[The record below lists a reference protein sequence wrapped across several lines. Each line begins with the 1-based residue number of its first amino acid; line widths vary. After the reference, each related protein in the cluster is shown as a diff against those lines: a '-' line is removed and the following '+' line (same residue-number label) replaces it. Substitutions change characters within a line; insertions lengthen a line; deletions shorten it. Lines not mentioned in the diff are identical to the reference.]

1 MVDKIDRPE
10 APAPW
15 VIKQA
20 DRAKDDRPS
29 QQQQET
35 AEHKKEKFE
44 KKAQEGR
51 WQKFDSRTMI
61 MKPMR
66 VALKDIRNFRFRGV
80 TIHGGLATMEGDL
93 EWAHGRTT
101 EGVLVNVGGFEEY
114 LHLKRLKPGSE
125 VPREFWSK
133 SDPLDVGIPQERS
146 PSGSFV
152 MAELEQEEITE
163 QRATHAPR
171 TSWLTAVGLVDNRTG
186 KFQWP
191 MLILYLIIATGLT
204 LGLHALL
211 TMTRT

>member
-66 VALKDIRNFRFRGV
+66 VALKDIKGFRFRGV
-80 TIHGGLATMEGDL
+80 TIHGGVATMEGDL
-93 EWAHGRTT
+93 EWTHGRTT
-101 EGVLVNVGGFEEY
+101 ENTLVHVGGFEEY
-114 LHLKRLKPGSE
+114 LHLKRLKPGVE

-152 MAELEQEEITE
+152 MAELEREETTAH
-163 QRATHAPR
+163 RATDTLR
-171 TSWLTAVGLVDNRTG
+171 TSRLAALGLIDAITG

-191 MLILYLIIATGLT
+191 TLILYLIIATGLA